1 MKNSKQNAESRGV
14 VLFAF
19 NTDTVDYVTIADN
32 CAKLIAKNL
41 KLPVTLITD
50 SAANPKFSYDRV
62 ITVNYH
68 GVNQRTDVV
77 TKKQVQWKNFGR
89 HTVYEHSPYDHTL
102 MLDTDY
108 LVLDESLLKLFD
120 QPYDYK
126 IMGHSDDFDKSMTSR
141 MGNVSLPYL
150 WATVVLFRKSH
161 RTECF
166 FSLVGKI
173 QRNWGYYR
181 SLFNVDGSQYRN
193 DFAFAM
199 ADTILNGYS
208 LHKPNTIPW
217 NMLTVAGEVTKL
229 ELKDNNIVVRTPAK
243 AYVVPMHNIHIMHK
257 QYLMSDH
264 YQKFVED
271 IVNV

>member
-19 NTDTVDYVTIADN
+19 NTDTVDYVAIADN
-32 CAKLIAKNL
+32 CAKLIAKHL
-41 KLPVTLITD
+41 KLPVTLITE
-50 SAANPKFSYDRV
+50 SSSNPKFSYDRV
-62 ITVNYH
+62 ITVDYH

-77 TKKQVQWKNFGR
+77 TRKQVQWKNFGR
-89 HTVYEHSPYDHTL
+89 YAVYEHSPYDHTL

-108 LVLDESLLKLFD
+108 LVLDDSLLKLFD

-150 WATVVLFRKSH
+150 WATVVLFRKSSLS
-161 RTECF
+161 ECF
-166 FSLVGKI
+166 FSLIGKI

-199 ADTILNGYS
+199 ADIILNGYS

-229 ELKDNNIVVRTPAK
+229 ELKDNNIIVRTPAK
-243 AYVVPMHNIHIMHK
+243 AYIVPKHNIHIMHK
-257 QYLMSDH
+257 QYLMSEH
-264 YQKFVED
+264 YRAFVKE